1 LYPTRQTQKIVLVSL
16 LFFNAVLCAAD
27 PIIVR
32 LTPLRTD
39 PESIAQEAT
48 CDRPGRVEGVNIS
61 IEEAAHQT
69 ILHCYGHSS
78 KGYTTLFGSVEEA
91 MELLLAKNPDTQTP
105 VRVIGSGCI
114 GLTLAL
120 ELHRHGFT
128 NIRISTKDR
137 YDIPSWRA
145 GGFFDP
151 GTGKEST
158 PQGLQA
164 LRLGLATYPSLYAIE
179 QGTHPYLTPAVVQR
193 MPIYCPATMECEV
206 EILETLNLMPPHELV
221 TLDFGNGVIHE
232 GYKKQTTYFINITE
246 LMQQLWANVTK
257 LKIPVVDEEIAA
269 FTDCEESIICNCTGI
284 GSRLLN
290 NDQSMQPMRGHF
302 CMLKRQPEG
311 QPVDY
316 MLVTTVL
323 QDGKEE
329 FIYFIPKPLFVS
341 SRTQIECAGMLGGTF
356 IPYSDF
362 RDEEHIK
369 NLDKIEFAKL
379 AERTQLFFHGKKE

>member
-1 LYPTRQTQKIVLVSL
+1 MKTQKLVLASL
-16 LFFNAVLCAAD
+16 LFFNVVLCATD
-27 PIIVR
+27 PITVR

-39 PESIAQEAT
+39 PQSIAQEET

-61 IEEAAHQT
+61 IEEAANRT
-69 ILHCYGHSS
+69 ILHCYGHGS
-78 KGYTTLFGSVEEA
+78 KGFTTLFGSVDEA
-91 MELLLAKNPDTQTP
+91 MELLLAKNPDPQTP

-128 NIRISTKDR
+128 DIRISTKDR

-158 PQGLQA
+158 PHGLQT
-164 LRLGLATYPSLYAIE
+164 LRLGLATYPSLSAIE
-179 QGTHPYLTPAVVQR
+179 QGTHPYLTSAVVRR

-206 EILETLNLMPPHELV
+206 EILETLHLMPPHELV
-221 TLDFGNGVIHE
+221 TLDFGNGIIHK

-246 LMQQLWANVTK
+246 LMQQLWANITE
-257 LKIPVVDEEIAA
+257 LKIPVVDEEITA

-302 CMLKRQPEG
+302 CMLKPQPDG
-311 QPVDY
+311 PVDY

-329 FIYFIPKPLFVS
+329 CIYFLPKPLFVS

-379 AERTQLFFHGKKE
+379 AERTQLFFHGK